1 MEDTEIISQCNDFLS
16 KSCKRYSSTLKRA
29 AEDLELYSGEFWTDK
44 MKQDYRAA
52 KSHQVFLSLNNWN
65 VICNAIASPMS
76 ASPWHT
82 ELKKK
87 DEDELKSIQ
96 ESIDQV
102 EARNDVKTSLLDA
115 FRKAVLTGY
124 GFVVISTDI
133 DEFTGEP
140 TIVLEAVKHPQSV
153 ALDPCINTVDGSDAE
168 EGALVNFIG
177 VRKAKRL
184 YGDDVVPMQYPETQ
198 GLLNMVGLSQWTC
211 PVDQVPIVSYY
222 VKEDQGV
229 HFYKIC
235 CNKVVQS
242 TVLPIKYIP
251 IVRISGNEI
260 FEKEQVNYNGIVQ
273 QTMSLELGAN
283 IAYSTLIERCGRS
296 VKAGYLINV
305 DAIDGL
311 ESYYAK
317 MGSDESAVVL
327 WKGEHQPVPLEEHF
341 QTGDLQATVTTC
353 RTLLEDVVGVPLT
366 GIPSGTPEKT
376 ATEILRQQ
384 VSKESNTASYYN
396 NAFTACRTIS
406 KVFIEM
412 LTGGYDLEFT
422 LENGPSVITR
432 QMKARQELTAL
443 ATICPDELKPV
454 IAKFFADTLEDDVGK
469 ELSRNIVANMP
480 KDVMFISDDSI
491 DPLAIHQLEQ
501 MKATVDATMM
511 ELDNALAQNKELQ
524 QQLDTA
530 QMSLMDSREA
540 RIQDW
545 NKFIV
550 SEQDKMALESA
561 KLEQA
566 GAKDADKLQID
577 AAKVELEA
585 ERDIDKSQSDT
596 NNFYL
601 AMHRQAGEEQRA
613 NRESARED
621 AEAQF
626 GR

>member
-1 MEDTEIISQCNDFLS
+1 MENNEIISQCNEFLS
-16 KSCKRYSSTLKRA
+16 KSCRRYSATLKRA
-29 AEDLELYSGEFWTDK
+29 AEDLELYSGEFWTDR
-44 MKQDYRAA
+44 MKADYRST
-52 KSHQVFLSLNNWN
+52 KGHSVFLSLNNWN
-65 VICNAIASPMS
+65 VMSNAIASPLS

-82 ELKKK
+82 ELKRK
-87 DEDELKSIQ
+87 DEGELKALQ
-96 ESIDQV
+96 EEIDLV
-102 EARNDVKTSLLDA
+102 EARNDVKTALLDA

-133 DEFTGEP
+133 DEFTGAP
-140 TIVLEAVKHPQSV
+140 TLVLEAVKHPQSV

-168 EGALVNFIG
+168 EGAIVNFMGI
-177 VRKAKRL
+177 RKARRL
-184 YGDDVVPMQYPETQ
+184 YGDDVVPMNYPETQ
-198 GLLNMVGLSQWTC
+198 GLLNMVGLTQWNC
-211 PVDQVPIVSYY
+211 PVDQVPVVSYY

-235 CNKVVQS
+235 CNKVVQDQL
-242 TVLPIKYIP
+242 LPIKYIP
-251 IVRISGNEI
+251 IIRLAGNEI
-260 FEKEQVNYNGIVQ
+260 FEKEQVNYNGLVQ

-311 ESYYAK
+311 EKYYAK

-353 RTLLEDVVGVPLT
+353 RTLMEDVVGVPLT
-366 GIPSGTPEKT
+366 GIPSGAPEKT

-406 KVFIEM
+406 KIFIEM
-412 LTGGYDLEFT
+412 LSGGFDAEFT

-443 ATICPDELKPV
+443 STICPDELKPV

-480 KDVMFISDDSI
+480 RDVMFISDDSM

-550 SEQDKMALESA
+550 SEQDKMALETA
-561 KLEQA
+561 KLEQT
-566 GAKDADKLQID
+566 GSKDAGKLQID

-585 ERDIDKSQSDT
+585 ERDMDKSRNDT
-596 NNFYL
+596 NKFFL
-601 AMHRQAGEEQRA
+601 DMRRQAGDERRQAAE
-613 NRESARED
+613 NVDD
-621 AEAQF
+621 AF
-626 GR
+626 GPRWDR